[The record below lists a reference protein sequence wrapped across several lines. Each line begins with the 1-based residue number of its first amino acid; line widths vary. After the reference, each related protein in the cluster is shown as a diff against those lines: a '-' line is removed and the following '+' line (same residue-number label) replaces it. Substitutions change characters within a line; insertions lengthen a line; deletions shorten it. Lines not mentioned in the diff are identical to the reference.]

1 MQPGTPLEHA
11 KPAGILYDPVGILK
25 KDLKREEKI
34 SIDQHI
40 NDSYRMSGILLDN
53 VPLIRKMETGNS
65 GTYLPIIEQNEGLKG
80 KENGIL
86 LNEMEFQQLFQY
98 MKQKVIDM
106 AESVFHGKIEAA
118 PLQLNSS
125 MQPCQH
131 CPYHTICGTLKYE
144 NVRTSSLSKKEA
156 NAYMHQLL
164 QEEKTGKEET
174 ET

>member
-1 MQPGTPLEHA
+1 
-11 KPAGILYDPVGILK
+11 
-25 KDLKREEKI
+25 
-34 SIDQHI
+34 
-40 NDSYRMSGILLDN
+40 
-53 VPLIRKMETGNS
+53 
-65 GTYLPIIEQNEGLKG
+65 
-80 KENGIL
+80 
-86 LNEMEFQQLFQY
+86 
-98 MKQKVIDM
+98 
-106 AESVFHGKIEAA
+106 
-118 PLQLNSS
+118 